1 MLDGHNRVAKEHFL
15 LSALHDLQEVIGKT
29 FTKAR
34 RLALFTDWLADT
46 IGTTTD
52 FNHDSRQDSSTF
64 GAKFIIGRAVIG
76 VAIFAEGL
84 ADIFFL
90 VRDIIFKFRLLA
102 FGQDAFDFIFN
113 RVEYSHFKTSFLVAL
128 IHFNCRKGF
137 MSSYIARRLPR
148 RTKSPA
154 FNQNPQHD

>member
-15 LSALHDLQEVIGKT
+15 LSALHNFQKVIGKAFAET
-29 FTKAR
+29 G
-34 RLALFTDWLADT
+34 RLALLTYWLANT
-46 IGTTTD
+46 IRATTD
-52 FNHDSRQDSSTF
+52 FYHDSRQDSSTF

-76 VAIFAEGL
+76 VAVFAKSL

-113 RVEYSHFKTSFLVAL
+113 FVEDSHFKTSFQVAL
-128 IHFNCRKGF
+128 IHFNCRAGF
-137 MSSYIARRLPR
+137 MSSYIARRLPGK
-148 RTKSPA
+148 TEMSTL
-154 FNQNPQHD
+154 NHNPQHD